1 MTVVAAT
8 LNTITFRRTTYLVEK
23 IKDSDA
29 HLLPVRFVLHGPRG
43 RRYLLVPA
51 SRRPD
56 RLFAI
61 APITHFSRIA
71 PHPSRACGSW
81 SRILSARKQAYQ

>member
-1 MTVVAAT
+1 MRGAGGRVFV
-8 LNTITFRRTTYLVEK
+8 NPYLVER
-23 IKDSDA
+23 IKESAAD
-29 HLLPVRFVLHGPRG
+29 LLPVRFVLHGPRG

-61 APITHFSRIA
+61 ARITHFSPYRPTPFGGVWFAVEGGELVIA
-71 PHPSRACGSW
+71 APDA
-81 SRILSARKQAYQ
+81 